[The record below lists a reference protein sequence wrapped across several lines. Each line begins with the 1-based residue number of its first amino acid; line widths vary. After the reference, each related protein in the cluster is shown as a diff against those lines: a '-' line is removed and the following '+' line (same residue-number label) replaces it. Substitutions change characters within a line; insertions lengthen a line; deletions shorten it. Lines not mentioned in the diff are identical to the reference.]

1 MDSNQDET
9 PSWLTDSSPSAP
21 AATPSSSASPAAAG
35 FSSSSPAATASSGLA
50 SPTNNQ
56 ANVDQPQNVSSGAGS
71 DPASL
76 QAMEAEQL
84 RGVILFTR
92 LLNLGV
98 SIAVIVHA
106 VLIFIRFTGSPKYWI
121 LGLYATC
128 GGCLICCLE
137 TQLKFFR
144 TLIAMNFGFLF
155 SPFLRFL
162 FYILMA
168 TVCLSFDDLFGNILA
183 AALVAVA
190 LYNTFVLIKYPAYR
204 KMRDE
209 LAKEEDKRIE
219 ARLREKMRKEA
230 TRQMF
235 QK

>member
-1 MDSNQDET
+1 MDNPVTSND
-9 PSWLTDSSPSAP
+9 D
-21 AATPSSSASPAAAG
+21 
-35 FSSSSPAATASSGLA
+35 
-50 SPTNNQ
+50 
-56 ANVDQPQNVSSGAGS
+56 GAM
-71 DPASL
+71 DPATL
-76 QAMEAEQL
+76 QAVEAEQL
-84 RGVILFTR
+84 RGIILFTR

-98 SIAVIVHA
+98 SIAVVVHS
-106 VLIFIRFTGSPKYWI
+106 VLIFIRFTANPKYWI

-155 SPFLRFL
+155 SPFFRFL

-168 TVCLSFDDLFGNILA
+168 TVCLSFDDLFGKILA
-183 AALVAVA
+183 GALVGVA
-190 LYNTFVLIKYPAYR
+190 LYNTFILIKYPAYR

-219 ARLREKMRKEA
+219 AKLREKMRKEA

-235 QK
+235 HKS